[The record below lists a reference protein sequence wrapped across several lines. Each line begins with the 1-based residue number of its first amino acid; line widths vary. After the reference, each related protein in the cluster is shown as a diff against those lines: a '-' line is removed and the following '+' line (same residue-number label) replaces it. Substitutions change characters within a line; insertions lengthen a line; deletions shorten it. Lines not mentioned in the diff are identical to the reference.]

1 MQAVSKIYLDCNAT
15 TPVSP
20 EVIAGLPI
28 WANEF
33 GNPSSIHFG
42 GRGPK
47 TRLREARA
55 HLAKAL
61 NISVLEIVFNSGGSE
76 GNSTVIRS
84 VVESLKTSPKLTGRD
99 EFVTS
104 TVEHPS
110 VLKVYEYL
118 ESLGYKV
125 HRIPVSRSGELHLG
139 ELKKVLSSKTALV
152 SIMLANNETGTI
164 FPIKEISK
172 MVHEVGALFHA
183 DCVQGLGKIPIDLK
197 DLEVDYATFSAH
209 KFYALK
215 GTGFLFVKKGSP
227 LVPLIRGAQ
236 ERHRRGGTE
245 NTLGISALG
254 EMAKKLSEVTAHFVT
269 LKQMRDEF
277 EDWIL
282 SQIPNVTITAHESLR
297 LPNTSSLVI
306 SGVDGETLL
315 MNLDI
320 KGFAVS
326 TGAACSSGS
335 PEPSPVL
342 LAMGLSFSEAQSSL
356 RVSLGYQTTLDQMTL
371 FKEELEKIVVR
382 LRQILRQ
389 KTLGDS
395 HVDI

>member
-15 TPVSP
+15 TPLSP
-20 EVIAGLPI
+20 DVIAGLPV
-28 WANEF
+28 WASEF

-55 HLAKAL
+55 YLAKAL

-84 VVESLKTSPKLTGRD
+84 VVESLKMSAKLTGRN
-99 EFVTS
+99 EFITS
-104 TVEHPS
+104 MVEHPS
-110 VLKVYEYL
+110 VSRVYEYL

-125 HRIPVSRSGELHLG
+125 HRISVSRTGELDLF
-139 ELKKVLSSKTALV
+139 ELQRALSSSTALV

-172 MVHEVGALFHA
+172 MVHEAGALMHT

-197 DLEVDYATFSAH
+197 DLDVDYATFSAH

-227 LVPLIRGAQ
+227 LIPLIRGAQ

-245 NTLGISALG
+245 NTLGISSLG
-254 EMAKKLSEVTAHFVT
+254 EMAKKLSEVSTRHQA
-269 LKQMRDEF
+269 LMRMRDDF
-277 EDWIL
+277 ESWIL
-282 SQIPNVTITAHESLR
+282 SNIPNVTVTAKESLR

-315 MNLDI
+315 MNLDL

-342 LAMGLSFSEAQSSL
+342 LAMGLSFSEAQSSM
-356 RVSLGYQTTLDQMTL
+356 RVSLGYETTSEQMTL
-371 FKEELEKIVVR
+371 FKNELERIVLR
-382 LRQILRQ
+382 LRQISRQ

-395 HVDI
+395 HVEI